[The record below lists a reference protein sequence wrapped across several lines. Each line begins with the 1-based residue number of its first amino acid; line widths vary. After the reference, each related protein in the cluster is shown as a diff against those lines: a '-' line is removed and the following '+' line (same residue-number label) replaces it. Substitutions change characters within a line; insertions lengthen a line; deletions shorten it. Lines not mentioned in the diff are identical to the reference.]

1 MCNHFWVYRGR
12 ERTGVAGCLPAVVVK
27 LPSGRDRWFQW
38 LGGCWFVSF
47 SWGDT
52 HTHRDVHTCDKDVV
66 VAIILLLRLLL
77 LKSVYACVCNS
88 RPTGSF
94 FFSSLRL
101 RSRCI
106 WTRTDESLANLCVCE
121 IVPSRRLQSQ
131 TVGNCS
137 RKGSD

>member
-1 MCNHFWVYRGR
+1 M
-12 ERTGVAGCLPAVVVK
+12 AGCLPAVVVK

-77 LKSVYACVCNS
+77 LLLKSVYACVCNS
-88 RPTGSF
+88 RPTGPF
-94 FFSSLRL
+94 LFSPVYGCDRGAFG
-101 RSRCI
+101 RVQM
-106 WTRTDESLANLCVCE
+106 NLLTTCACVKLCHRDGCNHKLSATAPVKDP
-121 IVPSRRLQSQ
+121 I
-131 TVGNCS
+131 
-137 RKGSD
+137 D